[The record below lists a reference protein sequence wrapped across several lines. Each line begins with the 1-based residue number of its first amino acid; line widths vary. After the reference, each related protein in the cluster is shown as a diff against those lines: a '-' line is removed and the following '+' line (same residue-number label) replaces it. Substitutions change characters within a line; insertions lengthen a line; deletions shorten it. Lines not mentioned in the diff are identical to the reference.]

1 MNYFLYYI
9 ALFALAFS
17 LYGIMAQFSLVHLYR
32 CYVDLTLVLRQRGN
46 RTRVSSTLPDSLHF

>member
-1 MNYFLYYI
+1 MNYLLYYI

-32 CYVDLTLVLRQRGN
+32 CCVDSTLVLRQQGN